1 MLIVLID
8 GKIDG
13 KMLFDFSVLIFTVNC
28 GVHMAKEKL
37 TELAIKQAKSK
48 NKQYKLSDG
57 GGLFLLVH
65 PNGSKYWRVDYRF
78 GDKRKSSSLG
88 VYGSK
93 KSEMPLVKARKVQA
107 QYKSMLQDGIDPI
120 EAKRQKKQL
129 YFKEK
134 QKKESRDAEQATT
147 FEKVAHEWMSKQG
160 PRWTEDHQT
169 RVRRSLEIHVFP
181 EIGQIPI
188 TEIDTITLLNA
199 LRKIEI
205 QGKHEAA
212 SRARQR
218 CEGVF
223 RYGIQTAV
231 CERNPAIDLRG
242 ALTPPTVTH
251 QAALKPD
258 EMPEFLHKLEAY
270 DGHPV
275 TRLAMWFML
284 YTFVRTKE
292 LRLAKWSHFNL
303 DPEEQ
308 LWTIPAENMKTKREH
323 HVPLCYQTIDVLEQ
337 MKDFS
342 GPDGLVFPQEKNAQN
357 PMSEN
362 TLLFALYR
370 MDYHSRATIH
380 GFRATASTIL
390 NESGMWHPDAIER
403 QLAHQEGNK
412 VRAAYDRSLHMEQR
426 RKMMQWWADHVD
438 SLMIPADVIDLHSER
453 KRRGAY
459 E

>member
-1 MLIVLID
+1 
-8 GKIDG
+8 
-13 KMLFDFSVLIFTVNC
+13 
-28 GVHMAKEKL
+28 MAKERL
-37 TELAIKQAKSK
+37 TELAIKQAKFRD
-48 NKQYKLSDG
+48 KQYKLSDG

-65 PNGSKYWRVDYRF
+65 PNGSKYWRLDYRF
-78 GDKRKSSSLG
+78 ADKRKSSSLG
-88 VYGSK
+88 VYGSR
-93 KSEMPLVKARKVQA
+93 KSEVSLVEARRKLAEYKAK
-107 QYKSMLQDGIDPI
+107 LQEGIDPI

-129 YFKEK
+129 GFEE
-134 QKKESRDAEQATT
+134 KKELEIKEAEQATT
-147 FEKVAHEWMSKQG
+147 FAKVAHEWMSKQG
-160 PRWTEDHQT
+160 PRWTEEHQT

-181 EIGQIPI
+181 EIGQLPI
-188 TEIDTITLLNA
+188 TEIDTITLLDA
-199 LRKIEI
+199 LRKIEM

-242 ALTPPTVTH
+242 ALTTPTVTH
-251 QAALKPD
+251 LAALKPD
-258 EMPEFLHKLEAY
+258 EIPEFLHKLEEY
-270 DGHPV
+270 EGHPV
-275 TRLAMWFML
+275 TRLAMWFMI

-292 LRLAKWSHFNL
+292 LRLAKWSDLNL
-303 DPEEQ
+303 DPEEP
-308 LWTIPAENMKTKREH
+308 LWTIPAENMKTRREH

-337 MKDFS
+337 MQEFS
-342 GPDGLVFPQEKNAQN
+342 GPDGLVFPQEKNAQK

-362 TLLFALYR
+362 TLIFALYR
-370 MDYHSRATIH
+370 MGYHSRATTH

-390 NESGMWHPDAIER
+390 NESGLWHPDAIER
-403 QLAHQEGNK
+403 QLAHQEGNQ

-453 KRRGAY
+453 KRRGAV
-459 E
+459 

>member
-1 MLIVLID
+1 
-8 GKIDG
+8 
-13 KMLFDFSVLIFTVNC
+13 
-28 GVHMAKEKL
+28 MAKEKL

-65 PNGSKYWRVDYRF
+65 PNGSKYWRLDYRF

-129 YFKEK
+129 YFEEK

>member
-1 MLIVLID
+1 
-8 GKIDG
+8 
-13 KMLFDFSVLIFTVNC
+13 
-28 GVHMAKEKL
+28 MAKERL
-37 TELAIKQAKSK
+37 TDLAIKQARSRD
-48 NKQYKLSDG
+48 KQYKLSDG

-65 PNGSKYWRVDYRF
+65 PNGSKYWRLDYRF
-78 GDKRKSSSLG
+78 ADKRKSSSLG
-88 VYGSK
+88 VYGSRE
-93 KSEMPLVKARKVQA
+93 SEVSLVKARKKQA
-107 QYKSMLQDGIDPI
+107 EYKAILQDGIDPI
-120 EAKRQKKQL
+120 EAKRLKKQL
-129 YFKEK
+129 SIEENNELEIKE
-134 QKKESRDAEQATT
+134 AEQAST
-147 FEKVAHEWMSKQG
+147 FKKVAHEWMSKQG
-160 PRWTEDHQT
+160 PRWTEEHQT

-199 LRKIEI
+199 LRKIEM
-205 QGKHEAA
+205 QGKHEAS

-242 ALTPPTVTH
+242 ALTPPTVKH
-251 QAALKPD
+251 LAALKPE
-258 EMPEFLHKLEAY
+258 EMPELLHSLDAY

-275 TRLAMWFML
+275 TQLAMRFMI

-292 LRLAKWSHFNL
+292 LRLAKWSDFNL
-303 DPEEQ
+303 YPEEP
-308 LWTIPAENMKTKREH
+308 LWTIPAENMKARREH
-323 HVPLCYQTIDVLEQ
+323 HVPLCYQSIDVLEQ
-337 MKDFS
+337 MQEFS
-342 GPDGLVFPQEKNAQN
+342 GPDGFVFPQDKNAQK

-370 MDYHSRATIH
+370 MGYHSKATTH
-380 GFRATASTIL
+380 GFRSTASTIL
-390 NESGMWHPDAIER
+390 NESGLWHPDAIER

-438 SLMIPADVIDLHSER
+438 SLMIPADVINLRSKR
-453 KRRGAY
+453 KRRGTA
-459 E
+459 

>member
-129 YFKEK
+129 YFEEK

-199 LRKIEI
+199 LRKIEM

-292 LRLAKWSHFNL
+292 LRLAKWSDFNL

-337 MKDFS
+337 MQDFS

-438 SLMIPADVIDLHSER
+438 SLMIPADVIDLHTER
-453 KRRGAY
+453 KRRGPY

>member
-1 MLIVLID
+1 
-8 GKIDG
+8 
-13 KMLFDFSVLIFTVNC
+13 
-28 GVHMAKEKL
+28 MAKEKL

-48 NKQYKLSDG
+48 NKQYKISDG

-134 QKKESRDAEQATT
+134 QKKESRDAGQATT

-160 PRWTEDHQT
+160 PRWTEEHQT

-181 EIGQIPI
+181 EIGQLPI

-199 LRKIEI
+199 LRKIEM

-242 ALTPPTVTH
+242 ALTPPTVKH
-251 QAALKPD
+251 LAALKPD
-258 EMPEFLHKLEAY
+258 EIPDFLHKLEAY
-270 DGHPV
+270 EGHPV

-292 LRLAKWSHFNL
+292 LRLAKWSDINL
-303 DPEEQ
+303 DPEEP
-308 LWTIPAENMKTKREH
+308 LWTIPAENMKAKREH
-323 HVPLCYQTIDVLEQ
+323 QVPLSFQTIGVLEQ
-337 MKDFS
+337 MQEYS
-342 GPDGLVFPQEKNAQN
+342 GPDGLVFPQEKNAHK

-370 MDYHSRATIH
+370 MGYHSRATTH

-390 NESGMWHPDAIER
+390 NESGLWHPDAIER

-426 RKMMQWWADHVD
+426 SKMMQWWADHVD

-453 KRRGAY
+453 KRRGPY

>member
-1 MLIVLID
+1 L
-8 GKIDG
+8 K
-13 KMLFDFSVLIFTVNC
+13 
-28 GVHMAKEKL
+28 AAREKL
-37 TELAIKQAKSK
+37 SESRTKIQAGFNPIELKREK
-48 NKQYKLSDG
+48 KLIR
-57 GGLFLLVH
+57 LQ
-65 PNGSKYWRVDYRF
+65 
-78 GDKRKSSSLG
+78 
-88 VYGSK
+88 SK
-93 KSEMPLVKARKVQA
+93 KA
-107 QYKSMLQDGIDPI
+107 QSII
-120 EAKRQKKQL
+120 ETKKIN
-129 YFKEK
+129 
-134 QKKESRDAEQATT
+134 T
-147 FEKVAHEWMSKQG
+147 FDKVAHEWMSKQG
-160 PRWTEDHQT
+160 PRWTEEHQT

-181 EIGQIPI
+181 EIGQLPI

-199 LRKIEI
+199 LRKIEM

-242 ALTPPTVTH
+242 ALTPPTVKH
-251 QAALKPD
+251 QAALKSD
-258 EMPEFLHKLEAY
+258 EIPEFLHKLEAY
-270 DGHPV
+270 EGHPV

-292 LRLAKWSHFNL
+292 LRLAKWSDINL
-303 DPEEQ
+303 DPEEP
-308 LWTIPAENMKTKREH
+308 LWIIPAENMKAKREH

-337 MKDFS
+337 MQEFS
-342 GPDGLVFPQEKNAQN
+342 GPDGLVFPQEKNAQK

-370 MDYHSRATIH
+370 MGYHSRATTH

-390 NESGMWHPDAIER
+390 NESGLWHPDAIER

-426 RKMMQWWADHVD
+426 SKMMQWWADHVD
-438 SLMIPADVIDLHSER
+438 SLMIPADVIDLHTER
-453 KRRGAY
+453 KRRGTV
-459 E
+459 

>member
-65 PNGSKYWRVDYRF
+65 PNGSKYWRLDYRF

-129 YFKEK
+129 YFEEK

-337 MKDFS
+337 MQDFS

>member
-65 PNGSKYWRVDYRF
+65 PNGSKYWRLDYRF

-181 EIGQIPI
+181 EIGQLPI
-188 TEIDTITLLNA
+188 TEIDTITLLDA
-199 LRKIEI
+199 LRKIEM
-205 QGKHEAA
+205 QGKHEAS

-242 ALTPPTVTH
+242 ALTPPTVKH

-270 DGHPV
+270 EGHPV

-292 LRLAKWSHFNL
+292 LRLAKWSDINL
-303 DPEEQ
+303 DPEEP
-308 LWTIPAENMKTKREH
+308 LWTIPAENMKAKREH

-337 MKDFS
+337 MQEFS
-342 GPDGLVFPQEKNAQN
+342 GPDGLVFPQEKNAQK

-370 MDYHSRATIH
+370 MGYHSRATTH

-438 SLMIPADVIDLHSER
+438 SLMIPADVIDLHTER
-453 KRRGAY
+453 KRRGTV
-459 E
+459 

>member
-1 MLIVLID
+1 
-8 GKIDG
+8 
-13 KMLFDFSVLIFTVNC
+13 
-28 GVHMAKEKL
+28 MAKEKL

-134 QKKESRDAEQATT
+134 QKKESRDAGQATT

-160 PRWTEDHQT
+160 PRWTEEHQT

-181 EIGQIPI
+181 EIGQLPI

-199 LRKIEI
+199 LRKIEM

-242 ALTPPTVTH
+242 ALTPPTVKH
-251 QAALKPD
+251 LAALKPD
-258 EMPEFLHKLEAY
+258 EIPEFLHKLEAY
-270 DGHPV
+270 EGHPV

-292 LRLAKWSHFNL
+292 LRLAKWSDINL
-303 DPEEQ
+303 DPEEP
-308 LWTIPAENMKTKREH
+308 LWIIPAENMKAKREH
-323 HVPLCYQTIDVLEQ
+323 QVPLSFQTIGVLEQ
-337 MKDFS
+337 MQEYS
-342 GPDGLVFPQEKNAQN
+342 GPDGLVFPQEKNAHK

-370 MDYHSRATIH
+370 MGYHSRATTH

-390 NESGMWHPDAIER
+390 NESGLWHPDAIER

-438 SLMIPADVIDLHSER
+438 SLMIPADVIDLHTER
-453 KRRGAY
+453 KRRGPY